1 MVEPPCLLSIFA
13 FSGGLTMRKPAKKAA
28 DAVTALK
35 AAIYIRVSTQYQ
47 VDRASLPV
55 QREELINYAKYALDI
70 TDCVVFED
78 AGYSAKNTDRPDYQ
92 RMMSRVRTGEFSHLL
107 VWKIDRISRNLLDFA
122 AMYAE
127 LKKLGVVFVSKN
139 EQFDTSSAMGEAMLK
154 IILVFAELERNMTS
168 ERVSAVM
175 LSRANDGVWNGGKVP
190 FGYAY
195 DKDSKQFSIIE
206 DEAQVVLH
214 IYDLYESVKSLTTV
228 AKTLNEKGVRSRTGK
243 PWNPT
248 TVRTMLTNPFYA
260 GTYRYNYRDE
270 SSKSFTVKDKDEWV
284 LVLDHHPAIVTPERQ
299 EIIAAMLQS
308 KQRGWAGAGMTY
320 QRKNIH
326 IFAGLLKCG
335 CCGYTMI
342 ASPDRERSDGWRPSV
357 YKCSRQR
364 RFGDCDNKYV
374 SDVTLGPFA
383 LNFVANLIRASN
395 SFGKSTSI
403 ETLEKKLLRGNMFS
417 QVDHIER
424 PGLEEL
430 YNHLRSGF
438 DPLAFETR
446 TVDAAESGA
455 AIQERDVLLSEKRRL
470 ERALNRLKSLFLYG
484 EEAMAEKDY
493 LVERKQL
500 MDALEEKDARLEE
513 LEAEVA
519 SSITMSDEEFIAKA
533 SYFILSQ
540 QLQDKRF
547 VDYEKFIRKID
558 PQIVKDFLN
567 SVVTNFCIKN
577 GLTAS
582 ILFKNG
588 LEVQFSYK
596 AQE

>member
-1 MVEPPCLLSIFA
+1 
-13 FSGGLTMRKPAKKAA
+13 MRKPAKQVA
-28 DAVTALK
+28 DAVAAMK
-35 AAIYIRVSTQYQ
+35 VAIYIRVSTQYQ

-55 QREELINYAKYALDI
+55 QREELINYAKYALSI

-92 RMMSRVRTGEFSHLL
+92 RMMSRIRTGEFSHLL
-107 VWKIDRISRNLLDFA
+107 VWKIDRISRNLLDFS

-127 LKKLGVVFVSKN
+127 LKRLGVTFVSKN
-139 EQFDTSSAMGEAMLK
+139 EQFDTSTAMGEAMLK

-175 LSRANDGVWNGGKVP
+175 LSRASDGVWNGGKVP
-190 FGYAY
+190 FGYSY
-195 DKDSKQFSIIE
+195 DKDAKQFSIVE
-206 DEAQVVLH
+206 DEAKIVLH
-214 IYDLYESVKSLTTV
+214 IYDLYESIKSLTTV
-228 AKTLNEKGVRSRTGK
+228 AKLLNERGVRSRTGK

-248 TVRTMLTNPFYA
+248 TIRTMLTNPFYA

-270 SSKSFTVKDKDEWV
+270 STKSFTVKAEDEWV

-299 EIIAAMLQS
+299 EAIAAILKG

-320 QRKNIH
+320 QRKNTH
-326 IFAGLLKCG
+326 IFAGLLRCG
-335 CCGYTMI
+335 CCGSTMI
-342 ASPDRERSDGWRPSV
+342 ASPDRERADGWRPSV

-383 LNFVANLIRASN
+383 LNFIANLIRASQ

-403 ETLEKKLLRGNMFS
+403 DTLEKKLLRGTMFS
-417 QVDHIER
+417 GVDHIER

-430 YNHLRSGF
+430 YNHFRDGF
-438 DPLAFETR
+438 DPLDFDSR
-446 TVDAAESGA
+446 SMDAAESGA
-455 AIQERDVLLSEKRRL
+455 AIQERDLILSEKRRL

-484 EEAMAEKDY
+484 EDAISEKDY
-493 LVERKQL
+493 LVERQQL
-500 MDALEEKDARLEE
+500 IGSLEEKDARLEE
-513 LEAEVA
+513 LEAEA
-519 SSITMSDEEFIAKA
+519 AAAITMSDEEFMAKA
-533 SYFILSQ
+533 SYFVLSQ
-540 QLQDKRF
+540 QLLDRRF

-567 SVVTNFCIKN
+567 SVVANFCIKN

-588 LEVQFSYK
+588 IELQFSYK

>member
-1 MVEPPCLLSIFA
+1 
-13 FSGGLTMRKPAKKAA
+13 MRKPAKKAA
-28 DAVTALK
+28 DAVTTLK

-92 RMMSRVRTGEFSHLL
+92 RMMARVRAGEFSHLL

-127 LKKLGVVFVSKN
+127 LKKLGIVFVSKN

-175 LSRANDGVWNGGKVP
+175 LSRANDGIWNGGKVP

-228 AKTLNEKGVRSRTGK
+228 AKSLNEKGVRSRTGK

-260 GTYRYNYRDE
+260 GTYRYNYWDE

-299 EIIAAMLQS
+299 EIIAVMLQS

-383 LNFVANLIRASN
+383 LNFIANLIRASN

-403 ETLEKKLLRGNMFS
+403 ETLEKKLLRGDMFS

-430 YNHLRSGF
+430 YTHLRSGF
-438 DPLAFETR
+438 DSLAFETR

-455 AIQERDVLLSEKRRL
+455 ALQERDLLLSEKRRL
-470 ERALNRLKSLFLYG
+470 DMALNRLKSLFLYG

-519 SSITMSDEEFIAKA
+519 SSITMSDEEFMAKA

>member
-1 MVEPPCLLSIFA
+1 
-13 FSGGLTMRKPAKKAA
+13 MRKPAKSAA
-28 DAVTALK
+28 AAVESQK

-55 QREELINYAKYALDI
+55 QREELVNYAKYALNI

-92 RMMSRVRTGEFSHLL
+92 RMMARVRTGEFSHLL

-127 LKKLGVVFVSKN
+127 LKKLGVIFVSKN

-195 DKDSKQFSIIE
+195 DKNTKQFSIIE

-248 TVRTMLTNPFYA
+248 TIRTMLTNPFYA

-270 SSKSFTVKDKDEWV
+270 SNKSFAVKDKDEWV

-299 EIIAAMLQS
+299 EIIATMLQS

-364 RFGDCDNKYV
+364 RFGDCDNKYI

-383 LNFVANLIRASN
+383 LNFIANLIRASN

-403 ETLEKKLLRGNMFS
+403 ETLEKKLLRGDMFS

-455 AIQERDVLLSEKRRL
+455 AIQERDLLLSEKRRL

-500 MDALEEKDARLEE
+500 MDSLEEKDARIEE

-519 SSITMSDEEFIAKA
+519 SSITMSDEEFMAKA

-588 LEVQFSYK
+588 VELRFSYN

>member
-1 MVEPPCLLSIFA
+1 
-13 FSGGLTMRKPAKKAA
+13 MRKPAKKAA
-28 DAVTALK
+28 DAVTTLK

-92 RMMSRVRTGEFSHLL
+92 RMMARVRAGEFSHLL

-127 LKKLGVVFVSKN
+127 LKKLGIVFVSKN

-175 LSRANDGVWNGGKVP
+175 LSRANDGIWNGGKVP

-228 AKTLNEKGVRSRTGK
+228 AKSLNEKGVRSRTGK

-260 GTYRYNYRDE
+260 GTYRYNYWDE

-299 EIIAAMLQS
+299 EIIAVMLQS

-383 LNFVANLIRASN
+383 LNFIANLIRASN

-403 ETLEKKLLRGNMFS
+403 ETLEKKLLRGDMFS

-430 YNHLRSGF
+430 YTHLRSGF
-438 DPLAFETR
+438 DSLAFETR

-455 AIQERDVLLSEKRRL
+455 ALQERDLLLSEKRRL

-519 SSITMSDEEFIAKA
+519 SSITMSDEEFMAKA

-588 LEVQFSYK
+588 LKVQFSYK

>member
-1 MVEPPCLLSIFA
+1 
-13 FSGGLTMRKPAKKAA
+13 MRKPAKKAA
-28 DAVTALK
+28 DAVTTLK

-92 RMMSRVRTGEFSHLL
+92 RMMARVRTGEFSHLL

-127 LKKLGVVFVSKN
+127 LKKLGIVFVSKN

-175 LSRANDGVWNGGKVP
+175 LSRANDGIWNGGKVP

-228 AKTLNEKGVRSRTGK
+228 AKSLNEKGVRSRTGK

-248 TVRTMLTNPFYA
+248 TIRTMLTNPFYA

-270 SSKSFTVKDKDEWV
+270 SSKSFTVKDKDEWL

-326 IFAGLLKCG
+326 IFSGLLKCG

-403 ETLEKKLLRGNMFS
+403 ETLEKKLLRGDMFS

-430 YNHLRSGF
+430 YTHLRSGF

-455 AIQERDVLLSEKRRL
+455 ALQERDLLLSEKRRL

-519 SSITMSDEEFIAKA
+519 SSITMSDEEFMAKA

-547 VDYEKFIRKID
+547 VDYGKFIRKID

-577 GLTAS
+577 GLTTS

-588 LEVQFSYK
+588 VEVRFSCK

>member
-1 MVEPPCLLSIFA
+1 
-13 FSGGLTMRKPAKKAA
+13 MRKPAKKAA
-28 DAVTALK
+28 DAVTTLK

-92 RMMSRVRTGEFSHLL
+92 RMMARVRTGEFSHLL

-127 LKKLGVVFVSKN
+127 LKKLGIVFVSKN

-175 LSRANDGVWNGGKVP
+175 LSRASDGVWNGGKVP
-190 FGYAY
+190 FGYSY
-195 DKDSKQFSIIE
+195 DKESKQFSIVE
-206 DEAQVVLH
+206 DEAKIVTH
-214 IYDLYESVKSLTTV
+214 IYDLYESVKSLVTV
-228 AKTLNEKGVRSRTGK
+228 SKALTEKGVRSRTGK

-299 EIIAAMLQS
+299 EIIAVMLQS

-383 LNFVANLIRASN
+383 LNFIANLIRASN

-403 ETLEKKLLRGNMFS
+403 ETLEKKLLRGDMFS

-430 YNHLRSGF
+430 YTHLRSGF

-455 AIQERDVLLSEKRRL
+455 ALQERDLLLSEKRRL

-519 SSITMSDEEFIAKA
+519 SSITMSDEEFMAKA